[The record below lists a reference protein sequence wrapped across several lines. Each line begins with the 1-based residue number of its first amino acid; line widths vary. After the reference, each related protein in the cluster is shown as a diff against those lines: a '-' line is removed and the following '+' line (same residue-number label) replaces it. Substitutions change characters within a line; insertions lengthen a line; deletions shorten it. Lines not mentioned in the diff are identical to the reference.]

1 MGMSDASRASEEP
14 SEQPSGD
21 KPGVAQP
28 IAKKRPGK
36 WLIGVILIVLIAV
49 AAILSP
55 FLLGGSKK
63 ADDTGTKSG
72 DTRAATR
79 LFDALSKGA
88 SQQNIRVAQLRKT
101 YATRADLQ
109 KDTDP
114 GFIQSSVAELIDQKF
129 RALYAQRTY
138 DADTF
143 RMQRCM
149 DRTSYIDGLG
159 AAGLS
164 RIPPKT
170 LTEAN
175 EYLKQMYQ
183 ITQNLTFIV
192 CPHAGVMPGGS
203 IDLAPARLSDG
214 LMPVTF
220 SRMQANSWKNKLLE
234 ANLFNVKDAGVLT
247 RDGKQVRKLS
257 FTPANDRA
265 DSNKRLYDIFYQ
277 AGEIEKIKR
286 EQPKAEWQFEFISI
300 NPAAS
305 GSIQGYYL
313 IDESTGLPVYS
324 ELQGLGQD
332 RDKSQPSSRGALGY
346 NRQAY
351 SYPRAPTIDLTT
363 PLEFL
368 N

>member
-1 MGMSDASRASEEP
+1 MMR
-14 SEQPSGD
+14 
-21 KPGVAQP
+21 
-28 IAKKRPGK
+28 K
-36 WLIGVILIVLIAV
+36 WLIGATLIVLIAV
-49 AAILSP
+49 AAIVLP
-55 FLLGGSKK
+55 ILLGGSKQ
-63 ADDTGTKSG
+63 ANDTGAKIG
-72 DTRAATR
+72 DTKAAVR
-79 LFDALSKGA
+79 LFDALGKGA

-101 YATRADLQ
+101 YAARADLQ

-114 GFIQSSVAELIDQKF
+114 GFVQSSIAELVGQKF
-129 RALYAQRTY
+129 RALYAQRMY
-138 DADTF
+138 DTDTF

-149 DRTSYIDGLG
+149 DGTTYIDGLG
-159 AAGLS
+159 AAGTG
-164 RIPPKT
+164 RTPPKT

-183 ITQNLTFIV
+183 VTQNLTFIV

-220 SRMQANSWKNKLLE
+220 SGVQANNWKNKLAE
-234 ANLFNVKDAGVLT
+234 ANLFNVKDEGVMT
-247 RDGKQVRKLS
+247 QGGKQVRKLS
-257 FTPANDRA
+257 FTPVNNRA
-265 DSNKRLYDIFYQ
+265 DVNKQLYDIFYQ

-300 NPAAS
+300 NPANS

-324 ELQGLGQD
+324 ELEGLGQD
-332 RDKSQPSSRGALGY
+332 RDKSQASSRGALGH

-351 SYPRAPTIDLTT
+351 SYPTTPTIDLTT

-368 N
+368 E